1 MEIWL
6 IYALLSVVVCGSYN
20 FAMKVVS
27 NRNYNVSIINR
38 YSYLISAFLWFI
50 YFLSNYRN
58 YEVWSIKFVI
68 LLSFLSSFLFSLS
81 VFSRVK
87 SMKNID
93 SVIFFPIYKTIWPII
108 VTTISILFFKE
119 ILTTR
124 EIIWIIIGVSVPLL
138 LITKKEHSIQK
149 NLLIWLIFILITA
162 ILTSWVSSVQK
173 IVMSWEYNS
182 PLFVLFVSIFWTLF
196 AYITFLLN
204 RSNNHT
210 YNEKWVIKFSVLVW
224 FLSFFWFF
232 TFLKALDGW
241 NLAVVYTINSFSI
254 LVPIIL
260 SIFFYKEHFN
270 LRKALVILL
279 SIISIILFI

>member
-1 MEIWL
+1 METWL

-27 NRNYNVSIINR
+27 SRNYNVSIVNR

-58 YEVWSIKFVI
+58 YEVWSIKIVI

-108 VTTISILFFKE
+108 VTIISILFFKE
-119 ILTTR
+119 ALTPR
-124 EIIWIIIGVSVPLL
+124 EIIWIIIGISVPLL

-149 NLLIWLIFILITA
+149 NLFIWLIFVLITA

-173 IVMSWEYNS
+173 IVMNGEYNS
-182 PLFVLFVSIFWTLF
+182 PLFVLFVAIFWTLF

-204 RSNNHT
+204 KSNNHT
-210 YNEKWVIKFSVLVW
+210 YNEKWVVKFSILVW
-224 FLSFFWFF
+224 TLSFFWFF

-270 LRKALVILL
+270 LRKFIVIMM